1 MTYML
6 DGTQY
11 IVVAISDALQFLPP
25 GTDPVAG
32 QLIAFRLPE

>member
-11 IVVAISDALQFLPP
+11 IVVAVGNRDYPAELVAL
-25 GTDPVAG
+25 TV
-32 QLIAFRLPE
+32 E